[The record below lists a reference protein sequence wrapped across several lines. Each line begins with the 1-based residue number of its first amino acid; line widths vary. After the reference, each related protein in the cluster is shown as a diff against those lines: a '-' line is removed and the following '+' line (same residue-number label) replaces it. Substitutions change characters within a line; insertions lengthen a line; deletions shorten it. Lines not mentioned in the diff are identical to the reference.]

1 MRSIEFSAHADA
13 ALTLGVVARMFVL
26 YLRESYSTKVVA
38 ISDVTVF
45 MATRVQ
51 PY

>member
-26 YLRESYSTKVVA
+26 FLRESYSTKVVA

-45 MATRVQ
+45 MATGVQ